1 MPNIDV
7 IISDIRHIIRAL
19 ARRPA
24 FSAAAILTMALGLGA
39 VTAIVAVADMVLLR
53 PLPYPRS
60 DRLYSLSATLP
71 GPAGQPIPFVL
82 SPIEFLRVRETSQT
96 LEQVEAMTPIEMAL

>member
-1 MPNIDV
+1 MTNIDV
-7 IISDIRHIIRAL
+7 VTSDIRHIMRAL

-53 PLPYPRS
+53 PLPHTRA
-60 DRLYSLSATLP
+60 DRLYVLSASML
-71 GPAGQPIPFVL
+71 GPAGRPTPYVL
-82 SPIEFLRVRETSQT
+82 SPIEFVRVRIHARM
-96 LEQVEAMTPIEMAL
+96 LEQVEA